1 MRRIRAPAKPPPS
14 IKAAA
19 VRMLARREYGRH
31 ELVERLV
38 ARGCERDAVE
48 RAVAELEGVGLVSDA
63 RYAEA
68 VVASRTGR
76 MSRRA
81 IARELKETGV
91 DAEAA
96 AAALAPLADRD
107 EVEEATALWRR
118 RYGTAPADEREKV
131 RQLRFLLS
139 RGYST
144 SVAFRVLKSAGVAA
158 DDDGPVLG

>member
-1 MRRIRAPAKPPPS
+1 MRRPTRSSRSAKPPPS

-19 VRMLARREYGRH
+19 VRMLARREHSRH

-38 ARGCERDAVE
+38 ARGCERSEVE
-48 RAVAELEGVGLVSDA
+48 REVAVLEHAGLVSDA

-68 VVASRTGR
+68 VVSSRGGR

-81 IARELKETGV
+81 IARELKEQGV

-96 AAALAPLADRD
+96 ATALAPLAGRD

-118 RYGTAPADEREKV
+118 RFDTPPADDREKA

-144 SVAFRVLKSAGVAA
+144 SIAFKVLRAAGATSI
-158 DDDGPVLG
+158 DDD